1 MQYRLISEEELRHHG
16 IKGQKWGVRRYQNED
31 GSLTAKGKQRYGSKE
46 NFEREYPQESKK
58 KLKKAKQEVDT
69 YKDAAGKAQRGMEEG
84 RQKKNKKQRENVEAD
99 VRERAYKMSDQELRD
114 AVNRLNMEERYAQVM
129 REREYV
135 EVGKSK
141 AEKFMDYSLTAL
153 NIASTG
159 LAIAIAVKELK
170 G

>member
-1 MQYRLISEEELRHHG
+1 M
-16 IKGQKWGVRRYQNED
+16 
-31 GSLTAKGKQRYGSKE
+31 
-46 NFEREYPQESKK
+46 
-58 KLKKAKQEVDT
+58 KKAKGEVDV
-69 YKDAAGKAQRGMEEG
+69 YKNAAGQAKRGMEEG
-84 RQKKNKKQRENVEAD
+84 REKKNKQQKENVDKD

-114 AVNRLNMEERYAQVM
+114 VVNRLNMEERYAQVM

-141 AEKFMDYSLTAL
+141 AEKFMDHTLTAL

>member
-1 MQYRLISEEELRHHG
+1 M
-16 IKGQKWGVRRYQNED
+16 
-31 GSLTAKGKQRYGSKE
+31 
-46 NFEREYPQESKK
+46 
-58 KLKKAKQEVDT
+58 KKAKQEVDV

-84 RQKKNKKQRENVEAD
+84 RQKKNKQQKENVDKD

-114 AVNRLNMEERYAQVM
+114 VVNRLNMEERYAQVM

-141 AEKFMDYSLTAL
+141 TEKFMDYTLTAL

-170 G
+170 S